1 MNRFMTSAAAL
12 MMSAL
17 PAMAETYVLDPTH
30 TEVRFYWNHAGL
42 TEQHG
47 EWLGISG
54 TIEFDAENV
63 ATTSADIT
71 IDPASIHTGVVALDD
86 HLKTG
91 DFFDVDTYS
100 EIRFTS
106 TSAVQTGAETLRL
119 TGDLT
124 IKDNTHPAV
133 LDVNMTFMGPH
144 PLGGFFDYYQ
154 GEWIGVEATSS
165 LLRSEYGVG
174 QFAPLTGDIVR
185 LEISAEMRAG
195 GWPTE

>member
-1 MNRFMTSAAAL
+1 MMKTLMTSAALL
-12 MMSAL
+12 MAASGAI
-17 PAMAETYVLDPTH
+17 AETYVLDPTH

-47 EWLGISG
+47 EWLGIAG
-54 TIEFDAENV
+54 TIEFDADNV
-63 ATTSADIT
+63 TATSADIT

-86 HLKTG
+86 ELKG
-91 DFFDVDTYS
+91 EMFFNAEAYP

-119 TGDLT
+119 IGDLT
-124 IKDNTHPAV
+124 VKDNTHSAV
-133 LDVNMTFMGPH
+133 LDVNMKFMGTH
-144 PLGGFFDYYQ
+144 PLGGYFDFYQ

-174 QFAPLTGDIVR
+174 LYAPLTSDVVR

-195 GWPTE
+195 GWPAE